1 MSLNVSA
8 LASLP
13 KNGKQDTNHRSA
25 DYHPSIWGDHFLS
38 YATNSVETD
47 DEKKLQELREDIKKM
62 LKADV
67 NKPAAKHDL
76 VDAIQRLGVSYHF
89 QTYID
94 QILEKVYK
102 AHEDSGLQNEN
113 DDLYSISLEFRLL
126 RQHGY
131 NISSADIFNKFKD
144 NNGDFKASLAEDIRG
159 ILSFYEA
166 THFRVHG
173 ETILDEALVFTTT
186 LLESMATQ
194 LSSPL
199 AAHVKH
205 ALYKPLRKGLPRVEA
220 RQYMT
225 IYQEDSLHN
234 EVLLTFAKLDFNIL
248 QKVHQKELS
257 DITRWWKTL
266 DVENK
271 LPFARDRLVE
281 LYFWIM
287 GVYFEPDYGLARR
300 ILCKVIAMISI
311 LDDIYDVHGT
321 IEELKLFTAAIERW
335 DVSAMHQLPEYMKI
349 TYGALL
355 DVYGEIEKDMA
366 FKGKLYRLDYA
377 KDVMKILV
385 RNYFNEA
392 KWCDKKYVP
401 TIEEYLSVALLTGGH
416 LTLAATSFVGMGDV
430 VTQESFDWVISN
442 PKIVKASS
450 IIGRLMDDIAGHK
463 DEQKRA
469 HVASAVECYMNQH
482 NVSEEE
488 AVKLL
493 RELVEDAWKDIN

>member
-8 LASLP
+8 LPSLP

-38 YATNSVETD
+38 YASNSVETD

-131 NISSADIFNKFKD
+131 NISSDIFNKFKD

-186 LLESMATQ
+186 LLEYMATQ

-234 EVLLTFAKLDFNIL
+234 E
-248 QKVHQKELS
+248 
-257 DITRWWKTL
+257 
-266 DVENK
+266 
-271 LPFARDRLVE
+271 
-281 LYFWIM
+281 
-287 GVYFEPDYGLARR
+287 
-300 ILCKVIAMISI
+300 
-311 LDDIYDVHGT
+311 
-321 IEELKLFTAAIERW
+321 
-335 DVSAMHQLPEYMKI
+335 
-349 TYGALL
+349 
-355 DVYGEIEKDMA
+355 
-366 FKGKLYRLDYA
+366 
-377 KDVMKILV
+377 MKILV

-430 VTQESFDWVISN
+430 VTEESFDWVISN

-493 RELVEDAWKDIN
+493 RELVEDAWKDINEEFIKPAAVPMPLLERVLNLTRVIDLLYKEDDCYTNSHLMKRLVASLLTDPVLL